1 MCRFGNICQL
11 KWPNRGVKCC
21 SKAAHRELEPY
32 VALGCILK
40 VDAARPRLLTEPLL
54 A

>member
-11 KWPNRGVKCC
+11 KWPRGVKRG

-32 VALGCILK
+32 VALGCIRK